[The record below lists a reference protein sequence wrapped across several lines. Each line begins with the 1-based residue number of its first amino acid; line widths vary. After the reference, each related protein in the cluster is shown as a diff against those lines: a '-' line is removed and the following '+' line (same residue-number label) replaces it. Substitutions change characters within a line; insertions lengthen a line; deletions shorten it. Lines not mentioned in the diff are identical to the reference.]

1 MQRNALNYS
10 ELIENRISSIVNR
23 LRVINELLSILS
35 SHLNIEIYRIQLNL
49 DLELLNESIQLDQI
63 IKNWWINNE
72 FLMNKNWTWIE
83 LLNELIEL
91 NRLQN
96 DHRTAILLNSLNWIL
111 MIFSRFHWAIWMN
124 SQQEVDPKRT
134 EIYFLMRLI
143 NVIRRITV
151 NFIQSFEY

>member
-63 IKNWWINNE
+63 IKN
-72 FLMNKNWTWIE
+72 
-83 LLNELIEL
+83 
-91 NRLQN
+91 
-96 DHRTAILLNSLNWIL
+96 
-111 MIFSRFHWAIWMN
+111 
-124 SQQEVDPKRT
+124 
-134 EIYFLMRLI
+134 
-143 NVIRRITV
+143 
-151 NFIQSFEY
+151 